1 MHEELMRRQHHFL
14 WDIRPYFR
22 QVAGQLVLGSVAG
35 ILMNT
40 TVVLPA
46 FMLGQAIDTALAYGH
61 GTATAQAMGLA
72 VLWLVLGT
80 LTTEVP
86 RLGKRWWLQTA
97 NGRIRAHIRADALRG
112 VLAWPMGRLHQTPIG
127 ELMARIVGDVEVL
140 GVGLREFTIETWDTL
155 LFELSFIVAMAVVDL
170 PLTGLALLPVP
181 FAMWLAY
188 ASGRLVSRRT
198 LAARQA
204 NATLTAALQEQL
216 AGVRI
221 LRLFGRAN
229 AAVDE
234 VAALSQAQATAQL
247 ASIRLR
253 TGLRPVYTTL
263 MTAGVVLVLWGGGE
277 RVVSGA
283 MTVGTFVAYLEL
295 FLRFVG
301 RGFRVPQ
308 LLNAI
313 QSAGAAYERL
323 RPLLAP
329 PLSTSHEPRGASFQ
343 AGYLVGSQT
352 PRPTPPAVPRG
363 PVAVSVQDIW
373 LRYPGSAEAVL
384 RGLSFEVPAGAF
396 VALTGPVGCGKT
408 TLARAVLGLYPLEAG
423 CIRLDGDALTA
434 LSLAERAERM
444 GYTPQD
450 GFLFGGSVRDNVL
463 LRAAEQPHVPVLLPQ
478 ALEHAALTDDV
489 AGFPAGLDTAIGERG
504 QRVSGGQR
512 QRLGL
517 ARALAA
523 SGCHTPGLLVL
534 DDPFAAVDIA
544 TEARIIA
551 ALLQAYGP
559 QAPRAQQATILL
571 FSHRLAAFP
580 QADLVLLLGD
590 GSITA
595 QGTHAELMHT
605 EPWYARLYRAQ
616 RHVTAE
622 VH

>member
-1 MHEELMRRQHHFL
+1 METSRVPRSRHFL
-14 WDIRPYFR
+14 WEIRPYFR
-22 QVAGQLVLGSVAG
+22 QVAGQLVLGSIGG
-35 ILMNT
+35 IIMNT
-40 TVVLPA
+40 AVVLPA
-46 FMLGQAIDTALAYGH
+46 FMLGYALDTAVAYAN
-61 GTATAQAMGLA
+61 GTATAHAMRVA
-72 VLWLVLGT
+72 ILWLVLGT
-80 LTTEVP
+80 LATEMP
-86 RLGKRWWLQTA
+86 RWGKRWWLQTA
-97 NGRIRAHIRADALRG
+97 NGRIRANIRADTLRG
-112 VLAWPMGRLHQTPIG
+112 VLTWPMGRLHQTPIG

-181 FAMWLAY
+181 LAMWLAY

-198 LAARQA
+198 LVARQA

-216 AGVRI
+216 AGIRI
-221 LRLFGRAN
+221 LRLFGRTE

-234 VAALSQAQATAQL
+234 VATLSQAQATAQL
-247 ASIRLR
+247 ATIRLR
-253 TGLRPVYTTL
+253 TGLRPVYTSL
-263 MTAGVVLVLWGGGE
+263 MTAGVVLVLWGGAE
-277 RVVSGA
+277 RVLSGA
-283 MTVGTFVAYLEL
+283 LTVGAFVAYLEL
-295 FLRFVG
+295 YLRCVG

-323 RPLLAP
+323 RPLLAT
-329 PLSTSHEPRGASFQ
+329 PLSAQGEPRGFSFR
-343 AGYLVGSQT
+343 AGYLAGTQT
-352 PRPTPPAVPRG
+352 PMPAPPAVTPG
-363 PVAVSVQDIW
+363 PIAVSVQDVG

-384 RGLSFEVPAGAF
+384 RGVSFDAPAGAF
-396 VALTGPVGCGKT
+396 VAITGPVGCGKT

-423 CIRLDGDALTA
+423 CVRLDGHDVMDLTP
-434 LSLAERAERM
+434 AERAERI
-444 GYTPQD
+444 GYAPQD

-463 LRAAEQPHVPVLLPQ
+463 LRAVEPTSNAFLPQ
-478 ALEHAALTDDV
+478 VLEHTALSDDI
-489 AGFPAGLDTAIGERG
+489 AGFPAGLETTIGERG

-551 ALLQAYGP
+551 ALRQAYGP
-559 QAPRAQQATILL
+559 QAPRAQQATILM

-580 QADLVLLLGD
+580 QADLVLLMED
-590 GSITA
+590 GGVTA
-595 QGTHAELMHT
+595 QGTHATLMET
-605 EPWYARLYRAQ
+605 NPWYARLYRAQ
-616 RHVTAE
+616 RHVTEE
-622 VH
+622 VA